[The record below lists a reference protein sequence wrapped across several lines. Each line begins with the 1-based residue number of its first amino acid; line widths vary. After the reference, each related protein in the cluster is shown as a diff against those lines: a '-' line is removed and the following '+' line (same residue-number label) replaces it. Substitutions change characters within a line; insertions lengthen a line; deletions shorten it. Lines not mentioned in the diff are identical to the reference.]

1 MAARRE
7 RARGFLRSL
16 QRVVLGT
23 LVFIAWWGAVA
34 PEPLPRWTDAVSN
47 LLLLALLA
55 TLALGWRFSIPPD
68 WRMCRR
74 DRALVVSFA
83 AAVVA
88 TLIFFDAQP
97 LGVIL
102 QLSVQAL
109 GLTLLASLYVSGRE
123 ARLAADALSAA

>member
-1 MAARRE
+1 MEARRDQ
-7 RARGFLRSL
+7 AREFLRTL

-23 LVFIAWWGAVA
+23 LLFIAWWGAMA
-34 PEPLPRWTDAVSN
+34 REPLPRWTDAVSN
-47 LLLLALLA
+47 VLLLALVA
-55 TLALGWRFSIPPD
+55 TLALGWRLSIPPD
-68 WRMCRR
+68 WRMGRR
-74 DRALVVSFA
+74 DRALVVAFGGA
-83 AAVVA
+83 AMA

-123 ARLAADALSAA
+123 ARQGDAVTAA